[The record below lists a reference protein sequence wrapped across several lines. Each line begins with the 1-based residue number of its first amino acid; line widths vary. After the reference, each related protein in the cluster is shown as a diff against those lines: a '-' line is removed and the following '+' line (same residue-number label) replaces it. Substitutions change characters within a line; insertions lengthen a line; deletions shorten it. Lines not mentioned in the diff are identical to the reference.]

1 MIIPMVCFSCGKPIA
16 HMWDDYVN
24 LVKQF
29 ETESVE
35 SKEEKVASAS
45 AGTSAVGSLH
55 RTQTPEFRALARLS
69 IGRECC
75 RRMFLCQHDM
85 YDKVK

>member
-16 HMWDDYVN
+16 HLWFDYLN

-29 ETESVE
+29 ELEQ
-35 SKEEKVASAS
+35 
-45 AGTSAVGSLH
+45 AGTK
-55 RTQTPEFRALARLS
+55 PEKSPEYLALKELK

-85 YDKVK
+85 YEKVK

>member
-16 HMWDDYVN
+16 HLWDSYLDH
-24 LVKQF
+24 VKQF
-29 ETESVE
+29 EVE
-35 SKEEKVASAS
+35 SKGKK
-45 AGTSAVGSLH
+45 TSNTA
-55 RTQTPEFRALARLS
+55 EFYALAKLK

-85 YDKVK
+85 YEKVK